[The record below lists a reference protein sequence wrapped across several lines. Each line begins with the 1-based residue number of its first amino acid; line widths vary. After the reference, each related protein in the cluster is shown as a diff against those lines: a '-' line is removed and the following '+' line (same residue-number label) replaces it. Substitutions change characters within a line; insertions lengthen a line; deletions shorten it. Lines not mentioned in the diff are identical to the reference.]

1 MPPKKEM
8 NGGIAFDYNVREKKA
23 NIISIST
30 SHNTDASYIEDVI
43 INRVL
48 VLDIQINNNSF
59 ASSVAKTKEELIQQ
73 LIDKAVLVIGLRPE
87 IPKFVYKI
95 SDIKFETTYI
105 ISPDDKNKLLL
116 SVTGMLMKKRSTS

>member
-48 VLDIQINNNSF
+48 VLDI
-59 ASSVAKTKEELIQQ
+59 
-73 LIDKAVLVIGLRPE
+73 
-87 IPKFVYKI
+87 
-95 SDIKFETTYI
+95 
-105 ISPDDKNKLLL
+105 
-116 SVTGMLMKKRSTS
+116 